1 MRRLFLLLSLL
12 VAGVLLSGV
21 LMAGDAIERQQAP
34 APTLVPPTPVPFAGD
49 GDFEILP
56 SDSVVARLQSSE
68 VLRVGILY
76 NAPPFGELNIRG
88 EVSGY
93 DADVARSIGDTWGL
107 PVEFVQVTRDV
118 DRSADMLR
126 DGAVDFIAGAF
137 VHRREYD
144 NRFEFSQTYYL
155 GGQHVMVR
163 VDDPVT
169 TPAELGGR
177 TLGVV
182 IGTPGEGAVVDWQ
195 RRSGVGV
202 NVQTFLT
209 LDRAYSA
216 LAQGQIDGVVETSA
230 RLLLVSEAQPDT
242 IRVLDEALQLEP
254 HTIAIQRQDANMR
267 NLVNR
272 TLQYLTST
280 GRMQE
285 IYQVHFP
292 GGTYDLTPP
301 WLNLGEDAPTP
312 AQFGTD
318 IPFPDQYVIPQMQST
333 GTIRVAGLIGVTADS
348 DAPESDRRLDTFHR
362 ALIGEMASRW
372 GVNVEFVPNSAN
384 NPLEF
389 VANGQADIAVNV
401 QSDWAQSEVVD
412 FTTYYLLRGERLLVQ
427 ANDDVNNFS
436 GLRGGQTVATP
447 NNEPTAATRA
457 VEIAGTV
464 PVSIEILQ
472 VREQDIAFTILE
484 EGEAEV
490 AFGDSIRLLPHAQ
503 AFPQG
508 LRLTTA
514 EDRGAPMPWYSQTYL
529 YMAVPR
535 NDIDFRLLLEY
546 SLQELVLDGTLR
558 QLLQPLMLPEDI
570 PTFEVWPGSSTY
582 LGYSLGS

>member
-1 MRRLFLLLSLL
+1 MRRLLLLTTFMLSVMLL
-12 VAGVLLSGV
+12 GSVLAASDV
-21 LMAGDAIERQQAP
+21 IETQQVP
-34 APTLVPPTPVPFAGD
+34 APTLVPPTLVPFAGD
-49 GDFEILP
+49 SDLEILP
-56 SDSVVARLQSSE
+56 SESVVARLQAND

-93 DADVARSIGDTWGL
+93 DADIARSMAETWGME
-107 PVEFVQVTRDV
+107 VEFVQVTRDV

-126 DGAVDFIAGAF
+126 DGVVDMIAGAF

-144 NRFEFSQTYYL
+144 NRFEFSQTYYM
-155 GGQHVMVR
+155 GGQRLMVR
-163 VDDPVT
+163 IDDPAT
-169 TPAELGGR
+169 TLAEMGGR

-182 IGTPGEGAVVDWQ
+182 IGTPGEGAVAEWQ
-195 RRSGVGV
+195 RRTGIGL

-216 LAQGQIDGVVETSA
+216 MAQGQIDGVVETNA
-230 RLLLVSEAQPDT
+230 RLRLVSAAQPDT
-242 IRVLDEALQLEP
+242 IRILDEALQLEP
-254 HTIAIQRQDANMR
+254 HAIAIQRQDANMR

-285 IYQVHFP
+285 IYQVYFP
-292 GGTYDLTPP
+292 GGTYNLTAP

-312 AQFGTD
+312 EQFATN
-318 IPFPDQYVIPQMQST
+318 IPFPDQYVIPQMQAT
-333 GTIRVAGLIGVTADS
+333 GTLRVAGLIGVTADS

-362 ALIGEMASRW
+362 ALIGEMARRW
-372 GVNVEFVPNSAN
+372 GVNVEFVPNSAT
-384 NPLEF
+384 NPIDF
-389 VANGQADIAVNV
+389 VVNGQADIAVNV
-401 QSDWAQSEVVD
+401 QSDWAQSDQVD
-412 FTTYYLLRGERLLVQ
+412 FTTYYLLHGERLLVQ
-427 ANDDVNNFS
+427 VNDDVNNFS

-447 NNEPTAATRA
+447 VNESNAAARA

-484 EGEAEV
+484 DRDAVV
-490 AFGDSIRLLPHAQ
+490 AFGDSLRLIPQAQ
-503 AFPQG
+503 AYPDA

-514 EDRGAPMPWYSQTYL
+514 EDRGAPTPWYSQTYV

-535 NDIDFRLLLEY
+535 NDIDFRLLVEY
-546 SLQELVLDGTLR
+546 SMQELVLDGTL
-558 QLLQPLMLPEDI
+558 QNLLQPLMLPEDI

-582 LGYSLGS
+582 LGYALGS